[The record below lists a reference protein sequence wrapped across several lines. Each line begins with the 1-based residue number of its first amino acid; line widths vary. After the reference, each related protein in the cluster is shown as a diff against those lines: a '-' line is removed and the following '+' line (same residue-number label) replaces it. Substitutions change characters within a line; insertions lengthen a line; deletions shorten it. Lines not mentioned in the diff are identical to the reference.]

1 MKKSV
6 TNIILIVFTLVI
18 TVSCTDASNKTVEN
32 KSETQTENTQ
42 PDKAELIDNWLKL
55 GLKQES
61 VIEKLGVPEKK
72 GKDVYWGA
80 IGTYNQEW
88 NYKSQGILLT
98 MESDNENGL
107 KTVAMITLI
116 EPCTMKTSQKI
127 GIGTDK
133 KVLYDKYS
141 ELIDNTFSSETSIVV
156 GSIYGGVIF
165 SLTDNKVSKIFVGTA
180 AE

>member
-1 MKKSV
+1 MRKSIA
-6 TNIILIVFTLVI
+6 NILLIVFTLAI
-18 TVSCTDASNKTVEN
+18 TISCTNASNKKIEN
-32 KSETQTENTQ
+32 KSETQTENIQ

-61 VIEKLGVPEKK
+61 VIEKLGVPEEK
-72 GKDVYWGA
+72 GKDEYWGA

-88 NYKSQGILLT
+88 NYKSQGIILT
-98 MESDNENGL
+98 MESDSENGL
-107 KTVAMITLI
+107 KTVAIITLI
-116 EPCTMKTSQKI
+116 EPCTMKTSQMI

-133 KVLYDKYS
+133 NVIYDKYS
-141 ELIDNTFSSETSIVV
+141 ELIDKTFSNETSVVV

-165 SLTDNKVSKIFVGTA
+165 SLTDNKVSKIFVGAA